1 MVYDQT
7 KPLIR
12 TFPAAAEI
20 AVPDGES
27 PPQGPVPQDLL
38 VQLFYL
44 GNQLIKLIA
53 AQSALIPDKTVG
65 VKCGLHFKK
74 TKPASERVVDHGQT
88 TVRGIHHPDYIQIFG
103 NGKGRPL

>member
-1 MVYDQT
+1 MQNTFPPRHFFRVVKPVFRKRWENVVVYDQT

-74 TKPASERVVDHGQT
+74 PNRRRSA
-88 TVRGIHHPDYIQIFG
+88 
-103 NGKGRPL
+103 